1 MSELTPQEYD
11 FILRNDLMS
20 FVTRVFYELNP
31 QAQLIMASYLELIA
45 SKLEACD
52 RGEIKRLIICMPP
65 RQLKSICVTVA
76 FSAWYLGRHPEKNII
91 CASYGQELSE
101 KFGRDCRSIMQ
112 QPWYQRAFPEARLSD
127 RQALHD
133 FVTTKNGG
141 RFSTS
146 VGGVL
151 TGRGADMIILD
162 DPLKPQDA
170 LSESQRTKPNHWYDN
185 TLLSRLNNK
194 DDGVIILVMQR
205 LHQDDLVGHVL
216 AQGNWDML
224 SLPAIAIEDEQFTIQ
239 NCFGTKQYI
248 RKAGDL
254 LNPARESLSS
264 LNTMRAAI
272 GEYDFL
278 SQYQQTPIPQG
289 GSIIKTEWLQSYET
303 APTRMEISQII
314 QSWDTAFKDTEQSNY
329 SVCTTWA
336 AFKGNYYLLDV
347 LRKRLQY
354 PDLKNA
360 VKEQYGK
367 HRPHKLIIE
376 DKASGSSLIDDL
388 KRDGILGIIAHTPP
402 HGMDKRMRLEM
413 QSDLFSDQ
421 KIYLPK
427 NASWLDEYRT
437 ELIGFPGTKY
447 NDQVDSTSQ
456 ALEYFKNKYSSTLA
470 IWEKLGR

>member
-1 MSELTPQEYD
+1 
-11 FILRNDLMS
+11 
-20 FVTRVFYELNP
+20 
-31 QAQLIMASYLELIA
+31 
-45 SKLEACD
+45 
-52 RGEIKRLIICMPP
+52 
-65 RQLKSICVTVA
+65 
-76 FSAWYLGRHPEKNII
+76 
-91 CASYGQELSE
+91 
-101 KFGRDCRSIMQ
+101 
-112 QPWYQRAFPEARLSD
+112 
-127 RQALHD
+127 
-133 FVTTKNGG
+133 
-141 RFSTS
+141 
-146 VGGVL
+146 
-151 TGRGADMIILD
+151 
-162 DPLKPQDA
+162 
-170 LSESQRTKPNHWYDN
+170 
-185 TLLSRLNNK
+185 
-194 DDGVIILVMQR
+194 MQR

-216 AQGNWDML
+216 AQGDWDML
-224 SLPAIAIEDEQFTIQ
+224 SLPAIAIEDEQFTIE

-289 GSIIKTEWLQSYET
+289 GSIIKTEWLQYYEPP
-303 APTRMEISQII
+303 PTRMEVSQII